1 MPARRPKE
9 PDRPFPWEAP
19 GVMARIADMLAA
31 IPPAQVTRPLP
42 EGLDFEALRKTDLG
56 LFGFHPRHGLTHGDH
71 LPFAAKFLE
80 PVSSSGLAVFLG
92 TNAYHNAA
100 TSEARSRAFAAAL
113 IDAANCLRAYDE
125 PPVSLPLDIAPG
137 SLSVRKEVGT
147 GLRQRG
153 KRGFIDLLLTW
164 TTPAGKRV
172 ALAVEFKHGA
182 GLSTDQLRPYSTYL
196 RQAFPEAEIAS
207 FYVTPDGQAP
217 SGATSRAWQAVS
229 WFHLLR
235 RFETYLADQP
245 ARPLRADLD
254 PFDLFRRQ
262 QWHIALGLNR

>member
-1 MPARRPKE
+1 MGTTRPKE
-9 PDRPFPWEAP
+9 PNRPFPWEAP
-19 GVMARIADMLAA
+19 GVMSRIADMLAA

-42 EGLDFEALRKTDLG
+42 EGLDFEALRKADLG

-80 PVSSSGLAVFLG
+80 PVSSKGLAIFLG
-92 TNAYHNAA
+92 RNAYHDAA
-100 TSEARSRAFAAAL
+100 TSEARTRAFAAAL
-113 IDAANCLRAYDE
+113 IDAANCLRYVEE
-125 PPVSLPLDIAPG
+125 PPISLPLDIAPG
-137 SLSVRKEVGT
+137 SLSVEKEVGT

-153 KRGFIDLLLTW
+153 KRGSIDLLLTW
-164 TTPAGKRV
+164 ETPAGKPV
-172 ALAVEFKHGA
+172 ALAVEFKHWA
-182 GLSTDQLRPYSTYL
+182 GLSVDQLRPYSQYL
-196 RQAFPEAEIAS
+196 RQEYPDAEVAS
-207 FYVTPDGQAP
+207 FYVTPDGHAA
-217 SGATSRAWQAVS
+217 SGATSRAWRAVS

-262 QWHIALGLNR
+262 QWRIALGLR

>member
-9 PDRPFPWEAP
+9 PDRPFPWEAL
-19 GVMARIADMLAA
+19 GVMARIAGMLAA

-125 PPVSLPLDIAPG
+125 PPVALPLDMAPG
-137 SLSVRKEVGT
+137 SLNVRKEVGT

-164 TTPAGKRV
+164 TTPAGTPV

-182 GLSTDQLRPYSTYL
+182 GLSADQLRPYSTYL
-196 RQAFPEAEIAS
+196 RQAFPEAEVAS

-217 SGATSRAWQAVS
+217 SGATARAWRAVS
-229 WFHLLR
+229 WFHLMR